1 MRMMLQSNIRK
12 NPFSMIPPDKRFRPF
27 TSPRS

>member
-1 MRMMLQSNIRK
+1 MMLQSNIRK
-12 NPFSMIPPDKRFRPF
+12 NRFSMIPPDKRFRPF